1 MKKSLFA
8 FVSAILLSSNLSA
21 QCPIEEGQA
30 QLNAGVGLSS
40 WGIPVYV
47 GLDYGIYKDI
57 TIGGELS
64 FRRYN
69 DYYYSN
75 TYYYTNYYRSII
87 GISGNANYHFNSV
100 LEIPSKFDLYAG
112 LNIGF
117 YMWSSAK
124 YSNGNN
130 HTSGLGIG
138 AQIGGR
144 YYFNEKIGVNL
155 EFGGGNSF
163 SGGKFGISVKF

>member
-8 FVSAILLSSNLSA
+8 FASAILLSNNLSA
-21 QCPIEEGQA
+21 QCPIAEGQA

-47 GLDYGIYKDI
+47 GLDYGVHKDI

-64 FRRYN
+64 YRRYN
-69 DYYYSN
+69 DYYYN
-75 TYYYTNYYRSII
+75 KNYYTNYYRSII
-87 GISGNANYHFNSV
+87 GVSGNANYHFNS
-100 LEIPSKFDLYAG
+100 LLSIPTNWDFYAG

-117 YMWSSAK
+117 YLWSSSS
-124 YSNGNN
+124 YNNNGN
-130 HTSGLGIG
+130 HTSGIGIG
-138 AQIGGR
+138 GQIGGR

-163 SGGKFGISVKF
+163 SGGKFGISLKF